1 MIDVKLE
8 IDRTTQRRMEEV
20 LRNFAEATGKT
31 VEDGINQIARGAAK
45 QMAIKVQPY
54 GITGKANDI
63 LHGAVAKQAH
73 RAISNA
79 NVQGIQGS
87 AASVHTKARDR
98 RGRVPKDLA
107 TRGQFKRSPVSLSE
121 RNAHVDKVVKKIGQA
136 KAAWIE
142 AGEKVTGEKITVQ
155 KWLRTHVGGG
165 FGSATKKDKG
175 MSYSV
180 ELQNSTPYI
189 GSIQFTEDTKDAVT
203 TAYVNGFKWIQITI
217 AKEIEKANQEL

>member
-45 QMAIKVQPY
+45 QLAIKVQPF
-54 GITGKANDI
+54 GIDTETQRK
-63 LHGAVAKQAH
+63 LHKLVAKQAH

-79 NVQGIQGS
+79 NVEGIQGT
-87 AASVHTKARDR
+87 AASVHTKARVS

-107 TRGQFKRSPVSLSE
+107 TQGQYKRSPISFSE

-142 AGEKVTGEKITVQ
+142 AGEKVDRKKITVK

-175 MSYSV
+175 MNYSV

-189 GSIQFTEDTKDAVT
+189 KSIQFTEDTKDAVT
-203 TAYVNGFKWIQITI
+203 TAYVNGFKWMQTTI
-217 AKEIEKANQEL
+217 RKQIEKANQEL